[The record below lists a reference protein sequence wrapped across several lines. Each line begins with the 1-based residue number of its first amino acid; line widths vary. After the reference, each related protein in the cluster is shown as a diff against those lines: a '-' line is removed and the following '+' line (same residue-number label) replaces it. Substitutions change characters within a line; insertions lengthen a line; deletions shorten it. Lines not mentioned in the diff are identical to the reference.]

1 MNQFS
6 RLSCATAFCLF
17 SSIIVNNAQ
26 SEILSDGALS
36 GVALHQTLHAGP
48 EQKRGK
54 LHVPDMPFPNQR
66 SVDTGS
72 SAKRVKPNGLQTAR
86 LLIAPPAAMNATIG
100 QPPQRSER
108 NPSKRVKQLSFFG
121 TAAVPFANIK
131 SSKDWERVRQSSL
144 EGNLAEKCKTADCHE
159 RATILRSFPQMVDN
173 GSFIAKLQKANQLVN
188 ETIRYQEDV
197 VTYNRLDYW
206 AAADEITRRG
216 AGDCEDF
223 AILKYDLL
231 LQAGVPASSMS
242 LVVLKDLDRNLFHAV
257 LAVST
262 NKGHFILDNVV
273 DRVYRDQEVSHY
285 QPLFSFSKG
294 RSWLHGT
301 SVKTAP
307 QQVSSILN
315 VTPGTDRLAD
325 DPMHS
330 FLNAQ
335 QNWPDLVPVAR

>member
-1 MNQFS
+1 MNHFS
-6 RLSCATAFCLF
+6 RLSCATALCLF
-17 SSIIVNNAQ
+17 SSFIVNNAQ
-26 SEILSDGALS
+26 GEILDDGALS
-36 GVALHQTLHAGP
+36 DVALHQTLHAAP
-48 EQKRGK
+48 EQNRGK
-54 LHVPDMPFPNQR
+54 LHVPNMPFPDQL
-66 SVDTGS
+66 SVGTGS
-72 SAKRVKPNGLQTAR
+72 SAKRLRSNGLQTAR

-100 QPPQRSER
+100 QPLHKSER
-108 NPSKRVKQLSFFG
+108 SPSKRVKQLSFFG

-131 SSKDWERVRQSSL
+131 SSKDWNRVRQSSL
-144 EGNLAEKCKTADCHE
+144 EGNFAEKCTTADCHE
-159 RATILRSFPQMVDN
+159 RATILKSFPQMVDN
-173 GSFIAKLQKANQLVN
+173 GSFFAKLQKANQLVN

-197 VTYNRLDYW
+197 VTYRRLDYW
-206 AAADEITRRG
+206 ASSDEITQRG

-223 AILKYDLL
+223 AIMKYGLL

-273 DRVYRDQEVSHY
+273 DRVYKDHEVSHY
-285 QPLFSFSKG
+285 QPLFSFSKD

-301 SVKTAP
+301 SIKSAP
-307 QQVSSILN
+307 KLVSSILN
-315 VTPGTDRLAD
+315 VSPGTDRLAD
-325 DPMHS
+325 DQTPS